1 MKTIYHSWYTI
12 TAVSR
17 DEDVYEETKNPE
29 RIKSISD
36 ALQVMDKV
44 ILFSHQFDNDELRES
59 IVKVIKSLQD
69 LQTLTRRQTEI
80 TTLTKK

>member
-1 MKTIYHSWYTI
+1 
-12 TAVSR
+12 
-17 DEDVYEETKNPE
+17 
-29 RIKSISD
+29 
-36 ALQVMDKV
+36 MDKV